1 MKKTLKSIISIMVT
15 AALLMSAAACY
26 TTAAAKN
33 TFTLKVK
40 SNFFPEKTVY
50 YSDLDKLED
59 ENGDVFITVEFKF
72 CAKNKYLVNLDVD
85 ELTWDNKTLEY
96 KESYNTIV
104 NGKRQTY
111 DFFDFLVKQNMGN
124 GMVNTFGDSN
134 KGRIVGNHTAVSPA
148 AYAYEEG
155 GSPVTMIRTRF
166 KVLDQSASYTEVT
179 CDIDTISLDD
189 DDNPQPYSRYPVIV
203 CCELDNSLTSLYTV
217 DTQITPKGTELV
229 PSIKKGDVNGDGEVN
244 ISDATDIQRYAAK
257 LTVLSGSSLKA
268 ADVNGDGTVNIN
280 DSTVIQKYVAKIIT
294 KLG

>member
-85 ELTWDNKTLEY
+85 ELTWDNKTLE
-96 KESYNTIV
+96 V
-104 NGKRQTY
+104 A
-111 DFFDFLVKQNMGN
+111 
-124 GMVNTFGDSN
+124 
-134 KGRIVGNHTAVSPA
+134 NHTAVSPA
-148 AYAYEEG
+148 AYAYEDG
-155 GSPVTMIRTRF
+155 GSPITMIKAKF
-166 KVLDQSASYTEVT
+166 KVIDRSAASAEVT

>member
-1 MKKTLKSIISIMVT
+1 MKKTLKSIILIMVT
-15 AALLMSAAACY
+15 AALLMSAAACF

-124 GMVNTFGDSN
+124 GTVNTFGDSN

-166 KVLDQSASYTEVT
+166 EVLDQSASYTEVT

-189 DDNPQPYSRYPVIV
+189 DDNPQPYSR
-203 CCELDNSLTSLYTV
+203 
-217 DTQITPKGTELV
+217 
-229 PSIKKGDVNGDGEVN
+229 
-244 ISDATDIQRYAAK
+244 
-257 LTVLSGSSLKA
+257 
-268 ADVNGDGTVNIN
+268 
-280 DSTVIQKYVAKIIT
+280 
-294 KLG
+294 

>member
-15 AALLMSAAACY
+15 AALFMSAAACY

-40 SNFFPEKTVY
+40 SNFFPEKTVC

-104 NGKRQTY
+104 NGKRQIF
-111 DFFDFLVKQNMGN
+111 DFFDFLVNQNMGN

-134 KGRIVGNHTAVSPA
+134 NGRIVANHTAVSPA
-148 AYAYEEG
+148 AYAYEDG
-155 GSPVTMIRTRF
+155 GSPITMIKAKF
-166 KVLDQSASYTEVT
+166 KVIDRSAASAEVT

-189 DDNPQPYSRYPVIV
+189 DDNTQPDSR
-203 CCELDNSLTSLYTV
+203 
-217 DTQITPKGTELV
+217 
-229 PSIKKGDVNGDGEVN
+229 
-244 ISDATDIQRYAAK
+244 
-257 LTVLSGSSLKA
+257 
-268 ADVNGDGTVNIN
+268 
-280 DSTVIQKYVAKIIT
+280 
-294 KLG
+294 

>member
-15 AALLMSAAACY
+15 AALLMSAAACF

-40 SNFFPEKTVY
+40 SNFFPEKTVC

-104 NGKRQTY
+104 NGKRQIF
-111 DFFDFLVKQNMGN
+111 DFFDFLVNQNMGN

-134 KGRIVGNHTAVSPA
+134 NGRIVANHTAVSPA
-148 AYAYEEG
+148 AYAYEDG
-155 GSPVTMIRTRF
+155 GSPITMIKAKF
-166 KVLDQSASYTEVT
+166 KVIDRSAASAEVT

-189 DDNPQPYSRYPVIV
+189 DD
-203 CCELDNSLTSLYTV
+203 LL
-217 DTQITPKGTELV
+217 
-229 PSIKKGDVNGDGEVN
+229 
-244 ISDATDIQRYAAK
+244 
-257 LTVLSGSSLKA
+257 
-268 ADVNGDGTVNIN
+268 
-280 DSTVIQKYVAKIIT
+280 
-294 KLG
+294 